1 MGLGEGALLSRMEAV
16 GAELAR
22 NHEQL
27 SRGETRFSGA
37 LHFAQRGP
45 LLAELTDFHL
55 ATRGDGFAGD
65 CSCSGFGLGAA
76 SGGGAG
82 LARSSSDFRRKH
94 SS

>member
-45 LLAELTDFHL
+45 LLAELTD
-55 ATRGDGFAGD
+55 
-65 CSCSGFGLGAA
+65 
-76 SGGGAG
+76 
-82 LARSSSDFRRKH
+82 SSRYQR
-94 SS
+94 